1 MQALIDA
8 LNAGGTWT
16 WISFGVGALALI
28 TLVRAPFAAYRKG
41 PAVLA
46 AELGFLC
53 MATAGVA
60 WWQAHST
67 GDTAVRGAQAKL
79 APPIGREDGR
89 GSPQSPLAAAVATE
103 VSAEVARREAIPVRV
118 GLGMGLP
125 PLVLGGLLAAL
136 SGARS
141 HGARR

>member
-28 TLVRAPFAAYRKG
+28 TLIRAPFAAYRKG

-46 AELGFLC
+46 AELGFVC

-60 WWQAHST
+60 WWQAQSA
-67 GDTAVRGAQAKL
+67 GDAAVRGAQAQ
-79 APPIGREDGR
+79 PPIGREDGR
-89 GSPQSPLAAAVATE
+89 GTPHSPLAVAVATE
-103 VSAEVARREAIPVRV
+103 VSAEVARRTAIPVRV

-136 SGARS
+136 SGGRS
-141 HGARR
+141 RGARR